1 VKLFLSSQAI
11 SKEQAP
17 YFLDLVAKPAKSIRL
32 AVIENAADVETGSKA
47 WLLRNRHMI
56 ESHGFEVEYVDVR
69 KYAQDVEALRAKFAA
84 KDVLWFG
91 GGNTFY
97 LRWLLRNTG
106 VESIVKELVQAG
118 TVYGG
123 GSAGAIIAGPTL
135 HFFEA
140 ADEPQASPGI
150 VYEGF
155 SFTNKV
161 VVPHIDNKKYA
172 PIMHEVNDKLK
183 ADGYQTVPLAD
194 AQALVIDGA
203 SEKVV

>member
-106 VESIVKELVQAG
+106 VERIVKELVQAG

-172 PIMHEVNDKLK
+172 PIIHEVNDKLK

-194 AQALVIDGA
+194 AQALVIDGT

>member
-1 VKLFLSSQAI
+1 MKLFLSSQAI
-11 SKEQAP
+11 SKGQAP
-17 YFLDLVAKPAKSIRL
+17 YLLDLVAKPAKSIRL

-56 ESHGFEVEYVDVR
+56 ESHGFEVEYVDLR
-69 KYAQDVEALRAKFAA
+69 KYAQDLEPLRAKLAA

-97 LRWLLRNTG
+97 LRWLLRSTG
-106 VESIVKELVQAG
+106 AENIIKELVHGG

-135 HFFEA
+135 HYFEA
-140 ADEPQASPGI
+140 ADEPQVSPGI
-150 VYEGF
+150 IYEGL
-155 SFTNKV
+155 SFTDKV
-161 VVPHIDNKKYA
+161 IVPHIDNKKYA
-172 PIMHEVNDKLK
+172 PIIQEVEDKLK

-194 AQALVIDGA
+194 AQALVVDGV

>member
-1 VKLFLSSQAI
+1 MKLFLSSQAI

-106 VESIVKELVQAG
+106 VERIVKELVHAG

-172 PIMHEVNDKLK
+172 PIIHEVNDKLK

-194 AQALVIDGA
+194 AQALVIDGT

>member
-106 VESIVKELVQAG
+106 VERIVKELVHAG

-172 PIMHEVNDKLK
+172 PIIHEVNDKLK

-194 AQALVIDGA
+194 AQALVIDGT